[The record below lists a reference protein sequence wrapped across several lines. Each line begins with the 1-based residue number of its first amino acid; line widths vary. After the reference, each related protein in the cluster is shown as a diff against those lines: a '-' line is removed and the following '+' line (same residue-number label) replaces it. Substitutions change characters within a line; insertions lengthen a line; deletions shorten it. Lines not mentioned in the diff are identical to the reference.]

1 MIYTCS
7 YYNFTW
13 ACLILEV
20 VIHTSIA
27 IYFEP
32 SKVTKKNPYKSNEL
46 IESTLEVTTS
56 SPLIL
61 TIQIDRPAKTGCCG
75 GGCS

>member
-1 MIYTCS
+1 MTG
-7 YYNFTW
+7 
-13 ACLILEV
+13 
-20 VIHTSIA
+20 
-27 IYFEP
+27 
-32 SKVTKKNPYKSNEL
+32 KNPYKSNEL
-46 IESTLEVTTS
+46 IGSTLEVTTS